1 MSGKTPIFMLY
12 YALSLSD
19 GPVRKLVSP
28 KPTENVIND
37 KTIKGHSRGRNGAT
51 LDIVTVTVL
60 NRQPVFVNNFSPLLL
75 NDRVRAPSA
84 VIQG

>member
-1 MSGKTPIFMLY
+1 MSC

-19 GPVRKLVSP
+19 GPVSKLVSP
-28 KPTENVIND
+28 KLTENVIND

-51 LDIVTVTVL
+51 PVTVL
-60 NRQPVFVNNFSPLLL
+60 NRQPVFVNDFSPLLL
-75 NDRVRAPSA
+75 YDRVRAPSA